1 MRSRMVVCW
10 FVTKITKKLL
20 SRFPRNFDGGW
31 VSAQNRP
38 NYILVGIGNFF
49 PLLST
54 LHFLA
59 IFLNFSENNTCILME
74 KKQKTSQLRWLGSV
88 SDCFDVATT
97 CGGFKSWSSSSNVE

>member
-74 KKQKTSQLRWLGSV
+74 KKTKNKPIE
-88 SDCFDVATT
+88 VAGI
-97 CGGFKSWSSSSNVE
+97 CE